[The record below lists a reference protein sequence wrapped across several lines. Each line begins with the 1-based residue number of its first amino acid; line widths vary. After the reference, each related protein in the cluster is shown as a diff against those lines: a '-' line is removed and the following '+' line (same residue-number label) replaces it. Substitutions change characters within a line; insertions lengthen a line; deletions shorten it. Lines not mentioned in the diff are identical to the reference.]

1 MPVVISI
8 DCHLPHGVE
17 DGLEN
22 LARILSRVR
31 RCVRLGAT
39 RKWKIFKTQMME
51 VVDQLRPADDERP
64 ILRKSGKIS
73 IAALFLVM
81 ICF

>member
-22 LARILSRVR
+22 LARMLSRVR
-31 RCVRLGAT
+31 RRMRLSTT
-39 RKWKIFKTQMME
+39 RKWKIFKTQFME
-51 VVDQLRPADDERP
+51 VVDRLRPDDDERP
-64 ILRKSGKIS
+64 ILRKSGEIS
-73 IAALFLVM
+73 VAVGSLS
-81 ICF
+81 

>member
-22 LARILSRVR
+22 LARMLSRVR
-31 RCVRLGAT
+31 RRMRLGTT
-39 RKWKIFKTQMME
+39 RKWKIFKTQFMG
-51 VVDQLRPADDERP
+51 VVDRLRPDDDERP

-73 IAALFLVM
+73 AVSLLLIMV
-81 ICF
+81 

>member
-22 LARILSRVR
+22 LARMLSRVR
-31 RCVRLGAT
+31 RRMRLGTT
-39 RKWKIFKTQMME
+39 RKWKIFKTQFME
-51 VVDQLRPADDERP
+51 VVDRLRPDDDERP
-64 ILRKSGKIS
+64 ILRKSGEIPVAVGS
-73 IAALFLVM
+73 LS
-81 ICF
+81 